1 MYPPMGRMRLAL
13 VLFLLVLIV
22 ILSVLIVV
30 LLLVL
35 VLVVVLIVLVVLI
48 FVLVVVLHNEHSFF
62 IFGIPYSLC
71 PASLGFMRVPH
82 ARLPCKMVEQSIQEG
97 CKRHGGCNDCGNTDP
112 PDPWVIQLEDRLE
125 SNGSG

>member
-62 IFGIPYSLC
+62 VIWKLRTHY
-71 PASLGFMRVPH
+71 APH
-82 ARLPCKMVEQSIQEG
+82 QSILCAVLLLDCHAKWSSKAYKKDANVIVDATTIGTLIHQS
-97 CKRHGGCNDCGNTDP
+97 HG
-112 PDPWVIQLEDRLE
+112 
-125 SNGSG
+125 

>member
-62 IFGIPYSLC
+62 VIWKLRTHYAPPHSDLC
-71 PASLGFMRVPH
+71 VFPMPDCH
-82 ARLPCKMVEQSIQEG
+82 ARWSSKAYRKDANATVDAMTVGTLIHQI
-97 CKRHGGCNDCGNTDP
+97 HG
-112 PDPWVIQLEDRLE
+112 
-125 SNGSG
+125 

>member
-62 IFGIPYSLC
+62 VIWELRTHYAPHQPFLC
-71 PASLGFMRVPH
+71 ASP
-82 ARLPCKMVEQSIQEG
+82 LP
-97 CKRHGGCNDCGNTDP
+97 DCHTS
-112 PDPWVIQLEDRLE
+112 W
-125 SNGSG
+125 SKSA

>member
-62 IFGIPYSLC
+62 VIWKLRTHYAPHHSDLC
-71 PASLGFMRVPH
+71 VFPMPDCH
-82 ARLPCKMVEQSIQEG
+82 ARWSSKAYRKDANATVDAMTVGTLIHQI
-97 CKRHGGCNDCGNTDP
+97 HG
-112 PDPWVIQLEDRLE
+112 
-125 SNGSG
+125 

>member
-1 MYPPMGRMRLAL
+1 MYPPTGRMRSAL

-62 IFGIPYSLC
+62 IFGNYVLIMPHLTRIYACSPC
-71 PASLGFMRVPH
+71 PIAMQDGRAKHTGRMQTQR
-82 ARLPCKMVEQSIQEG
+82 
-97 CKRHGGCNDCGNTDP
+97 
-112 PDPWVIQLEDRLE
+112 
-125 SNGSG
+125 